1 MIFLITTIQVKADRQ
16 STRLAALGAASK
28 AVMENTA
35 NVVATVKSC
44 RQQVDETQD
53 KIEGLSLHQ
62 AKRREMELQLRVL
75 ELETELDKE
84 RLRLGALRRMNYHE

>member
-1 MIFLITTIQVKADRQ
+1 MKADRQ
-16 STRLAALGAASK
+16 STRLSALGAASK

-44 RQQVDETQD
+44 REQVDESQD
-53 KIEGLSLHQ
+53 NIEGLSLHQ

-84 RLRLGALRRMNYHE
+84 RLRLGALRRRNYHEQ